1 MPNPRLNP
9 ENISEYLE
17 ARDKT
22 KSAFQI
28 FHIDYTQEEKDAIHN
43 FNVKNA
49 GNFKDYNYYGSE
61 LNKKDVKEFL
71 EKLCD
76 NSKKEINLITKII
89 FKLLSN
95 ITKGYKKDY
104 YWISIR
110 IVDLSHDFD
119 IPRWHIDG
127 KYFGKKLN
135 QSKFVTVVKGPGTLL
150 KDNTPDVKKVFHP
163 IRDEFRKE
171 ILGVPYGTDE
181 WNTINNK
188 YREKFAHELQPFET
202 KQLTNDD
209 GLIFFAGDENSA
221 IHSEPKMDRQRMFIS
236 ILPGTKED
244 IEMIGDRQK
253 MVQNGGFYDKYQ
265 KYANKLI
272 QFGGGY
278 NYFIEN
284 IKDVNDDILKKLDEN
299 QSNCWKITEM
309 NSSLNR
315 KNKIMM

>member
-1 MPNPRLNP
+1 MPNPQLTP

-17 ARDKT
+17 ARNTT

-49 GNFKDYNYYGSE
+49 GNYKDYNYYGSK

-71 EKLCD
+71 EKLGD
-76 NSKKEINLITKII
+76 NSKKEINLITEII

-127 KYFGKKLN
+127 KYFGEKLI

-150 KDNTPDVKKVFHP
+150 KDNTLDIKKVFHP
-163 IRDEFRKE
+163 IRDEFLKE
-171 ILGVPYGTDE
+171 IRGVPNGTDE
-181 WNTINNK
+181 WTKINNK

-209 GLIFFAGDENSA
+209 GVIFFAGDENSA
-221 IHSEPKMDRQRMFIS
+221 IHSEPKMDKQRMFIS

-253 MVQNGGFYDKYQ
+253 KVQKGGFYNKYQ
-265 KYANKLI
+265 KYANKLNFS
-272 QFGGGY
+272 Q
-278 NYFIEN
+278 
-284 IKDVNDDILKKLDEN
+284 
-299 QSNCWKITEM
+299 
-309 NSSLNR
+309 
-315 KNKIMM
+315 